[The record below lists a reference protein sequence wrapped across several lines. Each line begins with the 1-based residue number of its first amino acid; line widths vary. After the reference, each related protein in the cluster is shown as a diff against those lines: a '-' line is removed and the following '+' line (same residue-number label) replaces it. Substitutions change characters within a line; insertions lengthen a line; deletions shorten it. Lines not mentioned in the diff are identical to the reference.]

1 MYTYNKWAQGRSN
14 VIQFDD
20 NSLLQEFIYPRG
32 PKACITRLVYYT
44 RHNKEMKANFGFKI
58 RNKYELHME
67 SDRLITEDL
76 ATVNKGEDSKPFSF
90 TDIKL
95 HGVSLR
101 EFEVYAEELVQ
112 FIERVAALKS
122 RRTT

>member
-1 MYTYNKWAQGRSN
+1 M
-14 VIQFDD
+14 IQFDD

-112 FIERVAALKS
+112 FIERVATLKS

>member
-112 FIERVAALKS
+112 FIERVATLKS